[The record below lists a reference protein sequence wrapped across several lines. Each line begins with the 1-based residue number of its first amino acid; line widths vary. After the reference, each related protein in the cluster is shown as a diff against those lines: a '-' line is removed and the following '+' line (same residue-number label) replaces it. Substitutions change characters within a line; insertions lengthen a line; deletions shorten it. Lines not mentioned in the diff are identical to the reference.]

1 MKNTTLMWMLL
12 GWAVV
17 WLVGAVASIKFSM
30 DYEKRQQ
37 ELDDTNQAL
46 VERIKIYEKL
56 ADPNSVQSYV
66 KQLNQIVDNMTRL
79 IRVVESGEEIDAFF
93 GKMDN
98 NIAEILGM
106 IDEMHD
112 VTDDIE
118 LKLEAHQVD
127 TKMRF
132 GIMGEEID
140 EIIDETEN
148 ISDLDLIKKF
158 DVIENDL
165 RDIRNTLTDIRNS
178 KIGKKIFN

>member
-1 MKNTTLMWMLL
+1 
-12 GWAVV
+12 
-17 WLVGAVASIKFSM
+17 
-30 DYEKRQQ
+30 
-37 ELDDTNQAL
+37 
-46 VERIKIYEKL
+46 
-56 ADPNSVQSYV
+56 
-66 KQLNQIVDNMTRL
+66 MTRL